1 MVDHDQKIEV
11 RQADGIRQLVA
22 EMDAADPD
30 WREKERAKEEAAEKR
45 AAEREV
51 WISSLPH
58 QLDEWT
64 FIERGEVVDR
74 HGNFICRLPATGSS
88 VEQISAAAEAAQEV
102 CDE

>member
-1 MVDHDQKIEV
+1 MIDHDQKRID
-11 RQADGIRQLVA
+11 RQADGVHQLLA
-22 EMDAADPD
+22 EMDAADPN
-30 WREKERAKEEAAEKR
+30 WREKERAKAEAAEKR

-51 WISSLPH
+51 WIASLPH

-88 VEQISAAAEAAQEV
+88 VEKIIAASEAAQ
-102 CDE
+102 